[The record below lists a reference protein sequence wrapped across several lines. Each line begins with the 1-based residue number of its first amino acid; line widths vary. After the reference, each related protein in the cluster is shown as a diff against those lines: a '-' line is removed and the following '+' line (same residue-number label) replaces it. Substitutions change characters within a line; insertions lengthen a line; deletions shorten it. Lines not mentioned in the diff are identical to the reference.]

1 MAVSVIGFGL
11 SAVNASGNL
20 PENPEDRTITQ
31 ELEHAIAQGDSTR
44 TKELGDFLT
53 LMSKVQAE
61 LNAAASEFRAIDAEM
76 QSYTVNF
83 RGSANNQP
91 LALVNFGKYA
101 DKLESIIPEC
111 LALKGGALPPS
122 DSEVDRVLGK
132 LDSFLTSVEG
142 FNDRLTTLLD
152 SPEEI
157 NGSCKPKERV
167 EHFVDVKPS
176 GPHCFTGSDSSS
188 MVSFDRAR
196 KACRNPG
203 VPNDMITAFLNEF
216 NQLLADNNL
225 SSESVSN
232 DQIATHLNN
241 YLGTGRL

>member
-1 MAVSVIGFGL
+1 M
-11 SAVNASGNL
+11 VNASGNL

-31 ELEHAIAQGDSTR
+31 ELEYAIAHGDSTR

-53 LMSKVQAE
+53 LVAKVQAE
-61 LNAAASEFRAIDAEM
+61 IIAVASEFRAIDAEM
-76 QSYTVNF
+76 QSDTVNF
-83 RGSANNQP
+83 RGSANYQP
-91 LALVNFGKYA
+91 LALVNFARYA
-101 DKLESIIPEC
+101 DKIESIVSEG

-122 DSEVDRVLGK
+122 DSDVDRVLGK
-132 LDSFLTSVEG
+132 VDSFLTSVEG
-142 FNDRLTTLLD
+142 FNDRVNTLLN
-152 SPEEI
+152 P
-157 NGSCKPKERV
+157 PKEGD
-167 EHFVDVKPS
+167 EHFVDVKPRD
-176 GPHCFTGSDSSS
+176 PHYFAGSDSSS

-203 VPNDMITAFLNEF
+203 VPSDKITAFLNKY

-225 SSESVSN
+225 SSESVSD